1 MNNFTIHD
9 DYSGKS
15 ITLEWSEFSTLL
27 LSAEYP
33 SDLFSKED
41 RKQLKQIATTF
52 REFFRLMDYENFDIR
67 ELETD
72 DWEAFLESTEKDWN
86 PTGVVEEFD
95 SETKKLLNEF

>member
-41 RKQLKQIATTF
+41 KKQLKQIATTF
-52 REFFRLMDYENFDIR
+52 REFID
-67 ELETD
+67 
-72 DWEAFLESTEKDWN
+72 
-86 PTGVVEEFD
+86 
-95 SETKKLLNEF
+95 